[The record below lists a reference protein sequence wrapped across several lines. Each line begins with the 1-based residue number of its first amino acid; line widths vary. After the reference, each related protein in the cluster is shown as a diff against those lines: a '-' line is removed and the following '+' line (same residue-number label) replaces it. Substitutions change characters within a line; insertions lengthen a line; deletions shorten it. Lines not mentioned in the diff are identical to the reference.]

1 MGRRRRGSSL
11 RCKHNNNNNN
21 NNDHGRQ
28 LLDKSLSCTRA
39 KVPTYA
45 VNTHKTHNVPHAILV
60 MEIMDTRD
68 CPCRAFHRELRSWPA
83 VEKTTIAR
91 GSFQWIPEIVLLQR
105 SPLWLVNREHSVS
118 LSFKCAAHSVMDKII
133 FILSIRQHTMLM
145 DINIGAP

>member
-1 MGRRRRGSSL
+1 MGKIL
-11 RCKHNNNNNN
+11 
-21 NNDHGRQ
+21 
-28 LLDKSLSCTRA
+28 
-39 KVPTYA
+39 
-45 VNTHKTHNVPHAILV
+45 NVPHAIKSRRSWILK
-60 MEIMDTRD
+60 T
-68 CPCRAFHRELRSWPA
+68 CPYRALHRELRSRPE

-91 GSFQWIPEIVLLQR
+91 GSFQWIPQIVVLQR